1 MNSSAEPL
9 PSAEIF
15 VDVPFHDIDLMGV
28 AWHGHYAKYCEL
40 ARCALLD
47 KFSYNYAEMK
57 ESGFAW
63 PVTELKLRYIQPARL
78 GQKIKVVATLQ
89 EFELRLKISYLIVDA
104 DSGTRISKG
113 HTIQVPVD
121 MTSGEMVFGA
131 PPVLYRKLGI
141 ER

>member
-1 MNSSAEPL
+1 MSSSAELL
-9 PSAEIF
+9 PSAEALI
-15 VDVPFHDIDLMGV
+15 DVPFHDIDLLGV
-28 AWHGHYAKYCEL
+28 AWHGHYAKYCEI
-40 ARCALLD
+40 ARCVLLD
-47 KFSYNYAEMK
+47 KFTYNYADMK

-78 GQKIKVVATLQ
+78 GQKVRVIATLQ

-104 DSGTRISKG
+104 ESGARISKG

-121 MTSGEMVFGA
+121 MATGELVFGT
-131 PPVLYRKLGI
+131 PPILYRKLGI